1 MIGRIYNSFK
11 KKEGLKVK
19 KRSLFFSL
27 LLSAG
32 LLPGITAGAA
42 KTSGHDHGHA
52 HEAKGNYVES
62 LPKANSFKDLNGK
75 VQIERTTVTKILD
88 EKGDV
93 TGTKTF
99 KKNTSGGEFSTQAS
113 TGTQKVSVLAVA
125 DAQYRAKYGDWQ
137 TRIVQIVEQADVM
150 FNRDHSIDFVV
161 EAVAPWTSIGG
172 NSSQILSNLRSSFSG
187 GKYKFV
193 VGFTA
198 NSKFDAGGIAYVYS
212 SKPSGSAYSVNLDQG
227 TANTAKAAT
236 HEFSH
241 NFGLNHDAQGSGIR
255 CIMNYDYAYTA
266 DVWDSA
272 HNSQISN
279 NKAWYK

>member
-1 MIGRIYNSFK
+1 M
-11 KKEGLKVK
+11 K
-19 KRSLFFSL
+19 KRSVFFSL

-32 LLPGITAGAA
+32 LIPGLTAGVA
-42 KTSGHDHGHA
+42 KTDGHDHDHA
-52 HEAKGNYVES
+52 REAKGTYVES
-62 LPKANSFKDLNGK
+62 LPKAESFKDFNGK

-88 EKGDV
+88 EKGNV

-99 KKNTSGGEFSTQAS
+99 KKNTSDGEFSTQAS
-113 TGTQKVSVLAVA
+113 TGAQKVSVLAVA
-125 DAQYRAKYGDWQ
+125 DAQYRAKYSDWQ

-161 EAVAPWTSIGG
+161 EAVAPWTSSGS
-172 NSSQILSNLRSSFSG
+172 NSSQILSNLQRSFSG
-187 GKYKFV
+187 RNYKFV

-198 NSKFDAGGIAYVYS
+198 NSNFDAGGIAYVYN
-212 SKPSGSAYSVNLDQG
+212 SKPNGSAFSVNLDQG

-255 CIMNYDYAYTA
+255 CIMNYDYAYTV

-272 HNSQISN
+272 HNSQISR
-279 NKAWYK
+279 NKAWYQ